1 MARAQSGQKERDV
14 AMSSLPL
21 ECQERKGG
29 QDRWHRTSARQREQ
43 MQVVSCSRSWVRLG
57 LPQTPFR
64 RLHAPQWWEIR
75 ADQGLSVGRPAP
87 RCALRR

>member
-1 MARAQSGQKERDV
+1 
-14 AMSSLPL
+14 MSSLPL

-57 LPQTPFR
+57 LPQLLLGVCTPR
-64 RLHAPQWWEIR
+64 NGGRSALIRDSLWEDLRHAV
-75 ADQGLSVGRPAP
+75 L
-87 RCALRR
+87 